1 MSRRNTG
8 NFISATDQ
16 ATDSNTANGIF
27 SLTDAAQRTALG
39 SFPTGRFTPSR
50 SLRFRASATAYLSR
64 TFGTATN
71 NKIWTWSAW
80 VKRGSLSLADANHLF
95 MASPQNVGTNPTS
108 YMRLIFETDHTLT
121 LQSVSSAGELFASSS
136 VYRDCSAWY
145 HIILSMDATNTIVK
159 CFVNGVEIKYASRT
173 NPSNSNTVVNAS
185 GNYHR
190 IGLFRTAE
198 PRCFD
203 GYMAEVNFIDGQA
216 LTPSSFG
223 STDAET
229 GTWVPKAYSGTYGN
243 NGFYLPF
250 TDTSA
255 ADLTD
260 QVPTMSSATAPSGV
274 ASASSEQSGTYAAW
288 KAFDKNA
295 ASYWFAT
302 ATTGW
307 LKYQYAT
314 PATITAYSLAC
325 DGAGYGPSG
334 WTFEG
339 SNDNSNWTVLD
350 TRSGYGSTLTTTVV
364 YFYCSNSTAYTYYRL
379 NCTGAATVG
388 NLAIDSFAMYNNAG
402 LGKDFSTNTN
412 VWHTTGISTIAGVTY
427 DSMVDVP
434 GVASV
439 SSAVDVGGVQR
450 GNYAVMNPLFAPTS
464 GSNVITNGNLL
475 VTGGSAG
482 ANNRARSTFSIAS
495 GKYYWEVSIP
505 TTGSGSGSQ
514 DYGVIITASS
524 NTGIST
530 SSAETNYG
538 SSGNVY
544 KNGVAFSYGTAV
556 TWTVGDVMG
565 CAYDF
570 SAGTL
575 AFYKNNTLATTV
587 TGLDSSPRQP
597 YCTLYDTSDAMNL
610 NFGQRPFIYTPPTG
624 FKSLCTTNLPNPSIK
639 RPTDQFDVKLWSGNG
654 KALTVGN
661 IAKQTTATQIPKSL
675 RFRKSVPAYLSR
687 TFGTPTNA
695 NKWTLSFWVKRG
707 ILATAGESG
716 LFSAG
721 GTSGYFEFTTG
732 DQFQMS
738 NGASSFV
745 TTRAFRDPTV
755 WNHIIVAADTSQTGY
770 AKLRVYVNGAEET
783 SFATDGRSLFTG
795 AAFNNSGIV
804 HYVGLAYNTSYTLD
818 GYLSEYNFIDGQAL
832 TPASFGQFDANNNWF
847 PKAYTGTY
855 GNNGFYLPFNDPT
868 STTTIGYDRQLG
880 LTDSSKNNWT
890 SSGISVATATIAD
903 RSIYDSMYDSPTDG
917 VDSSGNT
924 IGSFATFD
932 PRETGSI
939 YTQTLSQGNLTLYT
953 VNDGY
958 GSTLAMYTGK
968 WYWELVIDA
977 RVGGSAAFGIMDA
990 TIVNTVAGDSIS
1002 NMLGSVGGAP
1012 SVGYYNNDGSK
1023 YIKTAT
1029 AGSVNSA
1036 YGASF
1041 TTGDILGSALD
1052 LDAKTITFYKN
1063 GVSQG
1068 AIPLPQNNNGWRAR
1082 MQVGGGTSLT
1092 YSINFGQRPFS
1103 YTPPTGHLSL
1113 NTKNLRDVGSY
1124 NLPDTYG
1131 NFVNTPD
1138 LVWIKN
1144 RNSTE
1149 AHVLFDSVRGP
1160 TNYLSSNATTADTID
1175 AATLTDF
1182 IPNGFKLGS
1191 GSSLVNTAANT
1202 YVGWCWNAGSSTVTN
1217 NEGTISAMV
1226 RANPAAGFSI
1236 ATFYP
1241 PASGIFTFGH
1251 GLGVAPSMVM
1261 FKDRVTAG
1269 NWAVYHI
1276 SNGNTGTLFMNTTNA
1291 FSASSGYFGNTSPTS
1306 NVVSGGVGGV
1316 CTASSTTVAY
1326 CWAPVPG
1333 YSAFGGYTGN
1343 NSADGPF
1350 VYLGFRARWVMIKR
1364 TDAGTQSWWIL
1375 DTATGTYNVM
1385 SLGLAANDSAAE
1397 SSGNTWMDIT
1407 ANGFKIRQSGVGVN
1421 GSGATYIYAAFAEN
1435 PFKYGNAR

>member
-1 MSRRNTG
+1 MSRRNNG
-8 NFISATDQ
+8 NFISATEQ

-27 SLTDAAQRTALG
+27 TLTDAARKTALG

-50 SLRFRASATAYLSR
+50 SLRFRSSNSAYLSR
-64 TFGTATN
+64 TFGTPTN
-71 NKIWTWSAW
+71 QSVWTYSVWL
-80 VKRGSLSLADANHLF
+80 KRGVLTTEYGSLLGRS
-95 MASPQNVGTNPTS
+95 GT
-108 YMRLIFETDHTLT
+108 TLT
-121 LQSVSSAGELFASSS
+121 YQFLTTTNKFGIYDGASTASTP
-136 VYRDCSAWY
+136 VFRDTSAWY
-145 HIILSMDATNTIVK
+145 HIVLKRNSAASLDMYVNNVLIMSDTGTTAFNVSGATYYI
-159 CFVNGVEIKYASRT
+159 GR
-173 NPSNSNTVVNAS
+173 SNA
-185 GNYHR
+185 GEY
-190 IGLFRTAE
+190 
-198 PRCFD
+198 FD

-216 LTPSSFG
+216 LMPSSFG
-223 STDAET
+223 LTDPET
-229 GTWVPKAYSGTYGN
+229 GTWVPKPYSGTYGN

-260 QVPTMSSATAPSGV
+260 QVPTMSSATAPSGT
-274 ASASSEQSGTYAAW
+274 ASASTEQSGTYAAW

-314 PATITAYSLAC
+314 AATITAYSLAC
-325 DGAGYGPSG
+325 DGNGYGPSG

-350 TRSGYGSTLTTTVV
+350 TRSGYGSTLTTTPV
-364 YFYCSNSTAYTYYRL
+364 YFYCSNSTAYIYYRL
-379 NCTGAATVG
+379 NCTGAATAG

-412 VWHTTGISTIAGVTY
+412 VWHTTGIIITSGVTY

-434 GVASV
+434 GIASV
-439 SSAVDVGGVQR
+439 SSAVDVGNVQR
-450 GNYAVMNPLFAPTS
+450 GNYAVMNPLFVSTS

-475 VTGGSAG
+475 VTGGSSG
-482 ANNRARSTFSIAS
+482 ANNRARATISIDS
-495 GKYYWEVSIP
+495 GKWYWEVSIP
-505 TTGSGSGSQ
+505 TTGSGSGDQ

-524 NTGIST
+524 NTGVST

-544 KNGVAFSYGTAV
+544 KNGVSWSYGTPVA
-556 TWTVGDVMG
+556 WTVGDVMG

-570 SAGTL
+570 SAGTV
-575 AFYKNNTLATTV
+575 AFYKNNTLVTTV

-597 YCTLYDTSDAMNL
+597 HCTLYTTNDIMNF

-639 RPTDQFDVKLWSGNG
+639 RPTDQFDVKTWSGNG

-675 RFRKSVPAYLSR
+675 RFRASATAYLSKTFSNAPTSANTQTRSLWIKRGAVSSSR
-687 TFGTPTNA
+687 TI
-695 NKWTLSFWVKRG
+695 WTEYNSGNGKAAYLSF
-707 ILATAGESG
+707 AAAGHINAQISN
-716 LFSAG
+716 G
-721 GTSGYFEFTTG
+721 GTGY
-732 DQFQMS
+732 
-738 NGASSFV
+738 SFK
-745 TTRAFRDPTV
+745 TIDRYQDPSAWYHIV
-755 WNHIIVAADTSQTGY
+755 WVIDSTAAVNNNRM
-770 AKLRVYVNGAEET
+770 KVYVNGVLQAIENQT
-783 SFATDGRSLFTG
+783 YVAQNTDIGLT
-795 AAFNNSGIV
+795 ASGTPIGIGI
-804 HYVGLAYNTSYTLD
+804 YDDFSSEPLD
-818 GYLSEYNFIDGQAL
+818 GYLAEFYNIDGQAL
-832 TPASFGQFDANNNWF
+832 TPSSFGQFDSNNNWF

-855 GNNGFYLPFNDPT
+855 GNHGFYLPFNDPT

-903 RSIYDSMYDSPTDG
+903 RSTYDSMYDSPTDG

-924 IGSFATFD
+924 IGNFATFD

-968 WYWELVIDA
+968 WYWEFVIDA
-977 RVGGSAAFGIMDA
+977 RVGGGSGTFGIMDA

-1002 NMLGSVGGAP
+1002 NMYGSVGGAP
-1012 SVGYYNNDGSK
+1012 SVGYNSSDGHK
-1023 YIKTAT
+1023 YIKTLT
-1029 AGSVNSA
+1029 AGGVDSA
-1036 YGASF
+1036 YGTSY
-1041 TTGDILGSALD
+1041 TTGDIIGNALD
-1052 LDAKTITFYKN
+1052 LDANTITFYKN

-1144 RNSTE
+1144 RNSTQT
-1149 AHVLFDSVRGP
+1149 HVLFDSVRGP
-1160 TNYLSSNATTADTID
+1160 TNYLSTVSLSDETVDT
-1175 AATLTDF
+1175 ATLTEF
-1182 IPNGFKLGS
+1182 SPNGFKLGS

-1202 YVGWCWNAGSSTVTN
+1202 YVAWCWNAGSSTVTN
-1217 NEGTISAMV
+1217 NDGSIPSMV

-1236 ATFYP
+1236 ATYYGN
-1241 PASGIFTFGH
+1241 AVTGATVGH
-1251 GLGVAPSMVM
+1251 GLGVPPQFFFILGRTGNVSQNHRAYHAYQDTTPQGGNMLINSYTAYSADTGEWNNTAPSSSVVT
-1261 FKDRVTAG
+1261 FGATTAG
-1269 NWAVYHI
+1269 KNN
-1276 SNGNTGTLFMNTTNA
+1276 SG
-1291 FSASSGYFGNTSPTS
+1291 ASYVMYS
-1306 NVVSGGVGGV
+1306 
-1316 CTASSTTVAY
+1316 
-1326 CWAPVPG
+1326 WAPVPG
-1333 YSAFGGYTGN
+1333 YSAFGSYTGN
-1343 NSADGPF
+1343 GSADGPF
-1350 VYLGFRARWVMIKR
+1350 VWTGFRSRFVLVKASTSA
-1364 TDAGTQSWWIL
+1364 TDWYIY
-1375 DTATGTYNVM
+1375 DTARDTYN
-1385 SLGLAANDSAAE
+1385 LAVAELNSNLTAAE
-1397 SSGNTWMDIT
+1397 QSNVYGSMDVNS
-1407 ANGFKIRQSGVGVN
+1407 NGFKLRFATGEVN
-1421 GSGATYIYAAFAEN
+1421 ASGATYIYAAFAES
-1435 PFKYGNAR
+1435 PFKYANAR